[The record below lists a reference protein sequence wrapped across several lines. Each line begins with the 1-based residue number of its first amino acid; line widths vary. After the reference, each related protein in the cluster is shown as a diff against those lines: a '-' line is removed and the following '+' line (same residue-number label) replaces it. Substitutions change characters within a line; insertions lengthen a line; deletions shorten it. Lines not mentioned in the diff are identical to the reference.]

1 MREKRIILASS
12 SPRRIEMMRAKGIE
26 PVIMPADVEENL
38 PLVGGMNETV
48 MFLALKKAKAV
59 ETSIGNS
66 EAGSIIIAADTIVYK
81 DEPMGKPLDKEDC
94 FRMLSALRNS
104 FHYVATGVAIVEAG
118 KQKAKVFTDI
128 TKVFFKDF
136 SDEELNEYLEG
147 SEWQDKAGGYAI
159 QGHFGK
165 YIEKIEGDYDNV
177 VGFPWTRIEKE
188 LESF

>member
-1 MREKRIILASS
+1 MAAEILA
-12 SPRRIEMMRAKGIE
+12 P
-26 PVIMPADVEENL
+26 
-38 PLVGGMNETV
+38 
-48 MFLALKKAKAV
+48 
-59 ETSIGNS
+59 
-66 EAGSIIIAADTIVYK
+66 AGSFEALTAAVRCGANAVYLG
-81 DEPMGKPLDKEDC
+81 GK
-94 FRMLSALRNS
+94 ALNARRN
-104 FHYVATGVAIVEAG
+104 AAN
-118 KQKAKVFTDI
+118 
-128 TKVFFKDF
+128 F

>member
-1 MREKRIILASS
+1 MISKKDIGKAYGKYAKKFT
-12 SPRRIEMMRAKGIE
+12 PRPKYMSNSLKAF
-26 PVIMPADVEENL
+26 V
-38 PLVGGMNETV
+38 VGGMNETV

-59 ETSIGNS
+59 ETSIDNS
-66 EAGSIIIAADTIVYK
+66 QDGSIIIAADTIVYK

-104 FHYVATGVAIVEAG
+104 FHYVATGVAIVEA
-118 KQKAKVFTDI
+118 KNQKAKVFTDV

-188 LESF
+188 LENF